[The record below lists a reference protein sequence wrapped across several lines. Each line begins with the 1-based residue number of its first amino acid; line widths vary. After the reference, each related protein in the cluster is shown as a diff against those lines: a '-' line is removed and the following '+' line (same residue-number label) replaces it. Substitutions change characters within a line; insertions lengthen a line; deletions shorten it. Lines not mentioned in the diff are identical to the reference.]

1 MREVIIEVINELVTA
16 ERKTGASYK
25 DEIRDLTILLENI
38 DKRGGR

>member
-1 MREVIIEVINELVTA
+1 MREAIIEVINELMTA
-16 ERKTGASYK
+16 QKKTGACYK